1 MLASLAINIL
11 ALAGILFSM
20 QVYDR
25 VIPAQSYPT
34 LYVLFSGVLIAAVF
48 NFVLKI
54 TRGHVT
60 DLLGKRGDIRISDRV
75 FGHALRLKNTA
86 VPRSTGSFISQI
98 RELEQVREMMTST
111 MMTVIADLPFFLLF
125 QLVLFIVSPW
135 LSWIAPVA
143 TILML
148 LPGLLLQKKL
158 AELANKNQHESTLR
172 NAILVES
179 IQGLP
184 DIKMMQAESRFLQQW
199 NSYVRLLRNREFKP
213 EKSLMGW

>member
-1 MLASLAINIL
+1 MKLNSLWLFVRPRQKDIRTESYLTRFQPDWLRKIVLKDWRPYTHVMLASLAINIL

-111 MMTVIADLPFFLLF
+111 MMTVIADLPFSCFFSLCY
-125 QLVLFIVSPW
+125 
-135 LSWIAPVA
+135 LS
-143 TILML
+143 
-148 LPGLLLQKKL
+148 
-158 AELANKNQHESTLR
+158 
-172 NAILVES
+172 
-179 IQGLP
+179 
-184 DIKMMQAESRFLQQW
+184 SRH
-199 NSYVRLLRNREFKP
+199 
-213 EKSLMGW
+213 G

>member
-1 MLASLAINIL
+1 
-11 ALAGILFSM
+11 
-20 QVYDR
+20 
-25 VIPAQSYPT
+25 

-111 MMTVIADLPFFLLF
+111 MM
-125 QLVLFIVSPW
+125 
-135 LSWIAPVA
+135 
-143 TILML
+143 
-148 LPGLLLQKKL
+148 
-158 AELANKNQHESTLR
+158 
-172 NAILVES
+172 
-179 IQGLP
+179 
-184 DIKMMQAESRFLQQW
+184 
-199 NSYVRLLRNREFKP
+199 
-213 EKSLMGW
+213 

>member
-1 MLASLAINIL
+1 
-11 ALAGILFSM
+11 M

-48 NFVLKI
+48 NFILKI

-75 FGHALRLKNTA
+75 FGHALRLKNSA

-111 MMTVIADLPFFLLF
+111 MMTVIADLPFSSFPTGTVHCF
-125 QLVLFIVSPW
+125 
-135 LSWIAPVA
+135 A
-143 TILML
+143 
-148 LPGLLLQKKL
+148 
-158 AELANKNQHESTLR
+158 
-172 NAILVES
+172 LVELDRA
-179 IQGLP
+179 GRDDP
-184 DIKMMQAESRFLQQW
+184 DAASGIFIAKETGRT
-199 NSYVRLLRNREFKP
+199 
-213 EKSLMGW
+213 G